1 VRSTKPT
8 RSDARS
14 LKLRG
19 RASDATLHIGAMG
32 AIPEVL
38 RALGA
43 DPAEVCAAAGIDV
56 ELFDDP
62 GNLISYRAA
71 SHLFRVC
78 AERTGCQHFGLLVGQ
93 KSGLN
98 ALGLLGLLMKY
109 SPDVESALRS
119 LVRYMHLHIRGAVTT
134 LEVSGRTAMLD
145 YEIYQADAEAT
156 DQIGDGA
163 VATMYNVMRELCGPK
178 WNPLEVRLAHRQ
190 PDEVAPF
197 RRFFQ
202 APLRFDA
209 AENALVFFA
218 DSLLR
223 PLPVADRELRR
234 LLATQIEALEAL
246 HGENFPEQVRGMLR
260 TALLTGHARADQ
272 VAAFFSV
279 HSRTLSRRLHAFGT
293 SFQELVDESRFEIAG
308 QMLRDSTKEV
318 GQIAELLDYASASA
332 FTRAFR
338 RWSGTTPAA
347 WRAKSR
353 RDTRGKK

>member
-1 VRSTKPT
+1 
-8 RSDARS
+8 
-14 LKLRG
+14 
-19 RASDATLHIGAMG
+19 MG

-38 RALGA
+38 RTLGA
-43 DPAEVCAAAGIDV
+43 DPADVCAAAGIDL

-62 GNLISYRAA
+62 SNLISFRAA

-78 AERTGCQHFGLLVGQ
+78 TERTGCPHFGLLVGQ
-93 KSGLN
+93 KSGLDS
-98 ALGLLGLLMKY
+98 LGLLGLLMKY

-119 LVRYMHLHIRGAVTT
+119 VVRYMHLHIGGAVTT
-134 LEVSGRTAMLD
+134 LEVSGKTAMLS

-156 DQIGDGA
+156 EQIGDGA
-163 VATMYNVMRELCGPK
+163 VATMYNIMRELCGSK

-190 PDEVAPF
+190 PDDVAPF

-218 DSLLR
+218 DSLRR

-234 LLATQIEALEAL
+234 LLAAQIEALEAL
-246 HGENFPEQVRGMLR
+246 HGESLPDQIRGMLR
-260 TALLTGHARADQ
+260 TALLTGHAKADQ
-272 VAAFFSV
+272 VAALFSV
-279 HSRTLSRRLHAFGT
+279 HSRTLSRRLNAFGT
-293 SFQELVDESRFEIAG
+293 SLQELVDETKFEIAR
-308 QMLRDSTKEV
+308 QMLRDSAMEV
-318 GQIAELLDYASASA
+318 GQIAELLDYAGASA

-347 WRAKSR
+347 WRAESR
-353 RDTRGKK
+353 RDNRTKR